1 MRAIL
6 IQTDFGPDHLSASA
20 MTGVCRGVCPEL
32 SIYEATHMI
41 RPFDVLNASD
51 ALMYNLPFWK
61 ETVFVSVVDPGVGTR
76 RRSCAA
82 KLRDGNFIVTPDN
95 GTLTYVKQ
103 RWGIEEVRE
112 IDQTINRYHSTRDI
126 YVFHGR
132 DVYAYCAARL
142 ASGVISFEEVGPAY
156 PVEDIVEAPYPVP
169 EIGPEGFLTGM
180 VIEASEHFGLVN
192 SNIPFSWL
200 AQKGIQYGTP
210 VDVEILHKD
219 RPVFVGTLAVER
231 SFGYVAPH
239 DALVMQSETGTV
251 SLGENLGNFVTRHN
265 LDFGCDWTIRLRKST
280 GIPATAGG
288 AQ

>member
-6 IQTDFGPDHLSASA
+6 IQTDFGADHLSASA
-20 MTGVCRGVCPEL
+20 MVGVCRGVCPEL
-32 SIYEATHMI
+32 PIYEATHMI

-61 ETVFVSVVDPGVGTR
+61 ETVFVSVVDPGVGTT

-112 IDQTINRYHSTRDI
+112 IDENVNRLRGSRDI
-126 YVFHGR
+126 HVFHGR

-156 PVEDIVEAPYPVP
+156 PVEEIVETPYPAP
-169 EIGPEGFLTGM
+169 EIGPDGFLTGM

-200 AQKGIQYGTP
+200 EQKGIRYGTP
-210 VDVEILHKD
+210 VDVEILKD
-219 RPVFVGTLAVER
+219 GETVFSGTLAVER
-231 SFGYVAPH
+231 SFGYVAPGE
-239 DALVMQSETGTV
+239 ALVMQSETGTV
-251 SLGENLGNFVTRHN
+251 SLGENRGNFVTRHG
-265 LDFGCDWTIRLRKST
+265 LDFGRAWTIRLRRSD
-280 GIPATAGG
+280 GVPAAE
-288 AQ
+288 